1 MPLLALLIALA
12 QPAAGAEEGFK
23 PLFNGKDLT
32 GFKFFFDKK
41 DHDPAMT
48 FWARDGVLGCTGA
61 PVGYLYT
68 EKSFKDFTLR
78 FDWRYV
84 RPDGLADEAGFEGNS
99 GYLLWVTEH
108 KLWPRSL
115 EVQGMNRD
123 AGGILPIPRS
133 VKVEFK
139 TDAEARLKA
148 RKPVGEWNS
157 MEIDARGGKV
167 LVRLNGALISTVSQ
181 HEYQDAG
188 AIAFQSEGAPIQW
201 RNIRIKE

>member
-1 MPLLALLIALA
+1 MPLLAIFLALA
-12 QPAAGAEEGFK
+12 QPAQGSEEGFQ

-32 GFKFFFDKK
+32 GFKFFFEEKG
-41 DHDPAMT
+41 HDPTRT

-61 PVGYLYT
+61 PAGYLYT
-68 EKSFKDFTLR
+68 GKSYKDFTLR

-123 AGGILPIPRS
+123 VCKIIPIAS
-133 VKVEFK
+133 KADFK

-167 LVRLNGALISTVSQ
+167 WVRLNGELITTVNQ
-181 HEYQDAG
+181 HEFKDAG
-188 AIAFQSEGAPIQW
+188 PIAFQSEGAPIQW
-201 RNIRIKE
+201 RNLRIKE